1 MADPSPFD
9 DFDVPAD
16 EVQADAGGKVADSD
30 DVFRNAPAPDA
41 DELDF
46 DGGAAPADNGF
57 GHLNG
62 AGGDNHADE
71 DPFAEHNAAAEP
83 QDQPVDFGQSD
94 QFAAAPPQEQED
106 IFQPSALSLW
116 EQERKN
122 VLADRISKAKES
134 KQQAIA
140 QGKADLDTFYK
151 QRDESI
157 KKTQAQN
164 RADEKDTRA
173 DLDNLMKNGTLWE
186 KVGKMANL
194 QPKGADGKTARMRK
208 LLIQLKTD
216 KVDAD
221 GTSKAK
227 KK

>member
-1 MADPSPFD
+1 MSDPSPFD
-9 DFDVPAD
+9 DFDVPAE
-16 EVQADAGGKVADSD
+16 EVQGGKVADSD

-46 DGGAAPADNGF
+46 DGGAPADSGFDHMNGA
-57 GHLNG
+57 G
-62 AGGDNHADE
+62 AGGDNNNAGE
-71 DPFAEHNAAAEP
+71 DPFAEHHAAEA

-94 QFAAAPPQEQED
+94 QYAAAPPQEQED

-140 QGKADLDTFYK
+140 QGKADLDAFYK
-151 QRDESI
+151 QRDEII